1 MLRSTTRHILA
12 ALAVHTLALPLV
24 SPLTAAE
31 TVAPPNIQWWR
42 DARFGMFI
50 HWGPV
55 SITGEE
61 ISFSRAKSNPYAP
74 HGFGATPV
82 DVYDNLYKQFNPVKF
97 NADKWVAIAKSAGMR
112 YIVLTA
118 KHCDSFLLWDSK
130 TDDYNIMNT
139 PFGRDVVK
147 ELSTAANK
155 AGIPFCVYFCPG
167 DWKDPD
173 CRHPQNNDRFVE
185 RMHAQLTELLTN
197 YGKIPLIWFDF
208 DGHPCPSKPEET
220 ATLVRKLQ
228 PGVILT
234 NRLEAMTPDE
244 SHGRLVN
251 WGDYVTPEQFVGGY
265 ADDVPWETC
274 MTIGN
279 QWSWRPND
287 PIKPLDHCLR
297 VLVSTVGGDGNLLFN
312 VGPRADGAIEPDQV
326 TRLKEMGAWLT
337 QNGEAIYGTRGGPWH
352 PTISYAS
359 TRTKDAIYLHVFGKP
374 GMPFSLPALP
384 SKVVSATLLDGTPV
398 EFGQSDLA
406 FTVALPPAKMDPVIS
421 VVKLTIEENP
431 LSLASI
437 PPLSTTGSLAYRKPA
452 TASSSVAARYM
463 HKADAAFDDN
473 PRTFWTPG
481 RDEEVAD
488 SLYGKTFAAIQPDR
502 PLWLRESWL
511 AVDLQEPVTVT
522 RMLIGDGWAPV
533 KEWKVEYL
541 KDGTWHEAVKG
552 TTIGE
557 KLLEVT
563 LPKPVTAQKFRLSL
577 KANDRTAIRE
587 WQMF

>member
-1 MLRSTTRHILA
+1 MTLKSI
-12 ALAVHTLALPLV
+12 ALTLALSCLLPGLR
-24 SPLTAAE
+24 AE
-31 TVAPPNIQWWR
+31 TPAVAPPDLKWWR

-55 SITGEE
+55 SITGGE

-97 NADKWVAIAKSAGMR
+97 NADEWVATAKAAGMK
-112 YIVLTA
+112 YMVLTA

-155 AGIPFCVYFCPG
+155 AGLPFCVYFCPG

-173 CRHPQNNDRFVE
+173 CRHPENNPRFVE
-185 RMHAQLTELLTN
+185 RMHAQLTELLTQ

-244 SHGRLVN
+244 SHGHIGKC
-251 WGDYVTPEQFVGGY
+251 GDYATPEQFVGGY
-265 ADDVPWETC
+265 GDDVPWETC

-297 VLVSTVGGDGNLLFN
+297 VLVGTVGGDGNLLFN
-312 VGPRADGAIEPDQV
+312 VGPKPDGEIEPAQV
-326 TRLKEMGAWLT
+326 SRLKEMGTWL
-337 QNGEAIYGTRGGPWH
+337 QKNGESVYATRGGPWL
-352 PTISYAS
+352 PTPWYAS
-359 TRTKDAIYLHVFGKP
+359 TRTKDAAYLQIFGKP
-374 GMPFSLPALP
+374 TMPFSLPRLP
-384 SKVVSATLLDGTPV
+384 SKVTSATLLDGTPV
-398 EFGQSDLA
+398 EVGQNDIA
-406 FTVALPPAKMDPVIS
+406 FTLAVPAEKMDPSIT
-421 VVKLTIEENP
+421 VVKLTFEQSP
-431 LSLASI
+431 LSLSPI
-437 PPLSTTGSLAYRKPA
+437 PPASTTGSLAYRKPA
-452 TASSSVAARYM
+452 AASSSVAAQYM

-473 PRTFWTPG
+473 PHTFWSPG
-481 RDEEVAD
+481 RDEKVAD
-488 SLYGKTFAAIQPDR
+488 AIYGKTFAAIKPDR

-511 AVDLQEPVTVT
+511 AVDLQEPKTVT
-522 RMLIGDGWAPV
+522 RMLIGDGWSPV

-541 KDGTWHEAVKG
+541 KDGSWHEAMNG
-552 TTIGE
+552 TTIGL
-557 KLLEVT
+557 KMEVT
-563 LPKPVTAQKFRLSL
+563 LPKPVTGQKFRLSL
-577 KANDRTAIRE
+577 KADDRTAIRE
-587 WQMF
+587 WQLFSH